1 MRYGQE
7 IWKSE
12 KENVLVF
19 YSQFD
24 MGLKYKVY
32 RKVSYDGSVKLEF
45 VNSFPTQYMAVNHAR
60 QIYDKV
66 VER

>member
-7 IWKSE
+7 MWKSE
-12 KENVLVF
+12 KENVFVF

-32 RKVSYDGSVKLEF
+32 RKVSYNGNVRLEY
-45 VNSFPTQYMAVNHAR
+45 VNSFPTHYMAVNYAR
-60 QIYDKV
+60 NICDKV